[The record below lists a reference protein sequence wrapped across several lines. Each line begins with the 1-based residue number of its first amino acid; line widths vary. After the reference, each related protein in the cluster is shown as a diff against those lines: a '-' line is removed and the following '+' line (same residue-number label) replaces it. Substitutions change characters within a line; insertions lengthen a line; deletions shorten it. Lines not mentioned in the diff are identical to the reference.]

1 MIKVKRTDGVEIE
14 VTEKAF
20 RVIYQ
25 SLGYTPLSNDTRVI
39 NAEDEVE
46 PKDKKSLK
54 KTTSKK
60 TTKKVKVGE

>member
-1 MIKVKRTDGVEIE
+1 MIKIRRTDGVEIE

-25 SLGYTPLSNDTRVI
+25 TLGYTPLSNDTRVK
-39 NAEDEVE
+39 NAEEGVE
-46 PKDKKSLK
+46 PKEKKPLK

-60 TTKKVKVGE
+60 TTKKTTKK